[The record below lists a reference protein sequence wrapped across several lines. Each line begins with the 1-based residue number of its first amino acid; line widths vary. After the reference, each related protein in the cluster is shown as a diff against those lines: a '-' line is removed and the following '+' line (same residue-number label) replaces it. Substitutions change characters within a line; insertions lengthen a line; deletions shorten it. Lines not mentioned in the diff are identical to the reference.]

1 MQASPLLMYVAA
13 LNHGSKKYTTYELM
27 ISCCLIGNVPVCCL
41 FLPRTGTSPHLF
53 IASPNGPPRPLAIGL
68 LLVGE
73 PAEFGK
79 NRTLS
84 LNAGTGRPLRLGSEN
99 EASERLRLN
108 VPQLLFAGT
117 PYRLCPG

>member
-1 MQASPLLMYVAA
+1 MGAVEPITSF
-13 LNHGSKKYTTYELM
+13 
-27 ISCCLIGNVPVCCL
+27 IGCRVYQLAKAGRP
-41 FLPRTGTSPHLF
+41 GTP
-53 IASPNGPPRPLAIGL
+53 AKAPSPNGAFAFLRLDAGATQQLATFAGQRLGLPPGHVRLEAVDAVL
-68 LLVGE
+68 DGE

-108 VPQLLFAGT
+108 VPQLL
-117 PYRLCPG
+117 